1 MFSGSHEITMDA
13 KGRVAIPAKVRES
26 LVSGENGG
34 LVVTASHLDRCLM
47 LFPQD
52 NWEQTQTRIE
62 ALPSLNKHT
71 RRLKRLMIGYATPMQ
86 VDGNGRILLPP
97 PLRTYAGLEKKLML
111 VGQLG
116 YLELW
121 NEDRWIQEAVSDFD
135 ADDGDLPEGMVDLF

>member
-1 MFSGSHEITMDA
+1 MDA
-13 KGRVAIPAKVRES
+13 KGRIAIPAKVREA
-26 LVSGENGG
+26 LLPAADDN
-34 LVVTASHLDRCLM
+34 LVVTASHIDRCLM
-47 LFPQD
+47 FFPQD
-52 NWEQTQTRIE
+52 NWNETQTKIE

-86 VDGNGRILLPP
+86 ADSNGRILLPP

-121 NEDRWIQEAVSDFD
+121 NEDRWLQEAVSDFD
-135 ADDGDLPEGMVDLF
+135 ADDGDLPDGMVDLF